1 MNLPITAVEG
11 LFAWSFLKPAK
22 LWIIFIKSFFH
33 SHLDES
39 EKSRKVEKKKE
50 KRKKKKEEK
59 KWKKVKKK

>member
-1 MNLPITAVEG
+1 MNSPITAVEG
-11 LFAWSFLKPAK
+11 FFAWSFFKPAK

-50 KRKKKKEEK
+50 KRKKKKEK
-59 KWKKVKKK
+59 RGKKVKKK